1 MTRSLPDSRTLAH
14 LAFVLALTLLLP
26 LALPAQDSHVVSP
39 TELHQAVQSAAQTR
53 QQNLTKVEE
62 FFSRDAAQKALKTAR
77 IDPSKVQKAA
87 ASLNDDELARLASRT
102 DKVQKDISAGVLTN
116 LQITY
121 IIIALATALIVI
133 LIFEA

>member
-1 MTRSLPDSRTLAH
+1 MTRSLSDPRSLAH
-14 LAFVLALTLLLP
+14 LALALIFTLLLP
-26 LALPAQDSHVVSP
+26 LALPAQDAHVVSP
-39 TELHQAVQSAAQTR
+39 AELHQAVQSAAQTR
-53 QQNLTKVEE
+53 QQNLAKVEK
-62 FFSRDAAQKALKTAR
+62 FFSQDAAQKALKTAK

-87 ASLNDDELARLASRT
+87 ASLNDDELARLASQT
-102 DKVQKDISAGVLTN
+102 DKVQKDISAGALTN

>member
-14 LAFVLALTLLLP
+14 LALVLAFMLLLP
-26 LALPAQDSHVVSP
+26 LALPAQDGHVVSP
-39 TELHQAVQSAAQTR
+39 AELHQALQSATQTR
-53 QQNLTKVEE
+53 QQNLAKVDK
-62 FFSRDAAQKALKTAR
+62 FFSQDAAQKALKTAK
-77 IDPSKVQKAA
+77 IDPAKVQKAA

>member
-1 MTRSLPDSRTLAH
+1 MTRSLPGPRSLAH
-14 LAFVLALTLLLP
+14 LVLGLVVTLLLP
-26 LALPAQDSHVVSP
+26 LALPARDAHVVSP
-39 TELHQAVQSAAQTR
+39 AELHQAVQNAAQAR
-53 QQNLTKVEE
+53 QQNLAKVEK
-62 FFSRDAAQKALKTAR
+62 FFSQDAAQKALKTAK
-77 IDPSKVQKAA
+77 IDPAKVQKAA

-102 DKVQKDISAGVLTN
+102 DRVQNDISAGALTN